1 MNRPPGELLD
11 WLPQI
16 QVVVD
21 LQRNSTDLSTFMTC
35 MSDETKTNARAANF
49 RAKSYQGGLPSK
61 VPHSAH
67 RPRQLRCQCAPH
79 QRLTVVCSVA
89 IRLALAAVTFFVDGH
104 DPVDQRPGPPP
115 SASKI
120 IDKERSLSRTIERN
134 RTEQPQKSKMKWG
147 GGTKNTDKHVKK
159 CDM

>member
-21 LQRNSTDLSTFMTC
+21 LQKHQTDLSIFMTC
-35 MSDETKTNARAANF
+35 MSEETKTNARDANF

-61 VPHSAH
+61 VPHRAD

-79 QRLTVVCSVA
+79 QRLTVVCGVA

-115 SASKI
+115 SASNI
-120 IDKERSLSRTIERN
+120 ISKERSLSRTKPN
-134 RTEQPQKSKMKWG
+134 GTAAKEQNEMG
-147 GGTKNTDKHVKK
+147 GGKQKMQTNMSKHVT
-159 CDM
+159 DMS